1 MLVRG
6 LIVLASLALASCGSS
21 TANTP
26 TSPSG
31 SAGTPP
37 TTSPPPGNT
46 PPAGPPVITITPTGL
61 SPLEVTIAVGG
72 TVTFLNSDR
81 FGHEI
86 WGGLDHNSRDCPEVE
101 EAGFL
106 TPNQRRDTAV
116 FTTPKVC
123 RFHDHTNIG
132 NPAYQGRIIVQ

>member
-6 LIVLASLALASCGSS
+6 LIVLASMVLASCGSS
-21 TANTP
+21 SSPTA
-26 TSPSG
+26 PSG
-31 SAGTPP
+31 SAGLPP
-37 TTSPPPGNT
+37 TPGNT
-46 PPAGPPVITITPTGL
+46 PPSGPPVVTITPTGF

-72 TVTFLNSDR
+72 TVTFVNSDR

-106 TPNQRRDTAV
+106 TPNQRKDTAV
-116 FTTPKVC
+116 FATAKVC